1 METRP
6 GATDAA
12 AALDLVASSRA
23 GLADRLVS
31 PTWYH
36 PCLGAMLGLFSASY
50 ALHSPAATVVALAL
64 FLAGALLMVRAYRRA
79 TGVFVNGLRAGA
91 ASRWA
96 GAGGALSAAT
106 ILAGVAL
113 DRGLDWRWAPVAA
126 GVVAGVVTVVMGNR
140 FDEALRTQLRR
151 R

>member
-1 METRP
+1 METQP
-6 GATDAA
+6 GASDAA
-12 AALDLVASSRA
+12 TALALVASSRA

-31 PTWYH
+31 PSWYH

-50 ALHSPAATVVALAL
+50 ALRSAAATFVALAL
-64 FLAGALLMVRAYRRA
+64 LLVGGLLMVRAYRRA

-96 GAGGALSAAT
+96 GAGGALSAVT
-106 ILAGVAL
+106 IVAGIAL
-113 DRGLDWRWAPVAA
+113 DRELDWRWALVAA
-126 GVVAGVVTVVMGNR
+126 GVVVAVVTVVMGNR